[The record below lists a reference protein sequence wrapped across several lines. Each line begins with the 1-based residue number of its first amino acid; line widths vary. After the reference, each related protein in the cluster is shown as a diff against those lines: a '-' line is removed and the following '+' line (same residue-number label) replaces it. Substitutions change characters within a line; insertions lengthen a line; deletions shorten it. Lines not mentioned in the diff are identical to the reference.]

1 MLTAHS
7 AAFVLSQ
14 EQSAS
19 QVESGLLDQIRVVW
33 PKLVI
38 PVWVEKSICIFI
50 TVGMY
55 AGMADTELLSGI
67 GGEAISSTNEEKKRD
82 RGGGGQLSSMK
93 TFRRSKKSSFPVILG
108 VLIDDRLYSAIL
120 CSLDQTHCARMW
132 CYMSD

>member
-7 AAFVLSQ
+7 ATFVFSQ

-55 AGMADTELLSGI
+55 AGMADTELLLGI
-67 GGEAISSTNEEKKRD
+67 GGKEISSRNEEKKRD
-82 RGGGGQLSSMK
+82 RGGGGEKNQV
-93 TFRRSKKSSFPVILG
+93 P
-108 VLIDDRLYSAIL
+108 
-120 CSLDQTHCARMW
+120 
-132 CYMSD
+132 